1 MERGFYLKMPKV
13 SVEHKNKVKETI
25 TQAAIKNFA
34 KNGYAN
40 TKMDDIAKSA
50 DVSKGTLYLYFPSKE
65 ELFYEICKYAQQALI
80 EERSALFKKKESLA
94 SDLANFYDNYNEA
107 TKENQKFR
115 IEALSESIHNPKLR
129 RILNQNKREF
139 EESVTEFLKYM
150 RKEGGFFQDKVDL
163 AALSS
168 GMIALY
174 DGLYLSKI
182 VGISHEENKDTWIKT
197 MMAIFYGTG
206 N

>member
-1 MERGFYLKMPKV
+1 MERGFYLIMPKV
-13 SVEHKNKVKETI
+13 TAEHKNKVKETI
-25 TQAAIKNFA
+25 TQAAIKNFSKA
-34 KNGYAN
+34 GYAN

-129 RILNQNKREF
+129 KILNKNRRDF

-150 RKEGGFFQDKVDL
+150 KKEGGFFQDKVDL

-168 GMIALY
+168 GMIELY
-174 DGLYLSKI
+174 DVLYLSNI